1 MSNVTLF
8 SKQELPDFLQNAGVS
23 ELTKQ
28 IAGRARVKRI
38 VPKNGIF
45 RKVVGGEEMG
55 KVKGNLDVVIIN
67 TLPQVGRIFYAQA
80 WSADAE
86 PTSPDCFSNDGRSPD
101 PKANNPQSSRCDSC
115 DQNTK
120 GSGQGQSKACR
131 YSRRIAVLLAEDF
144 DTNLEGEVY
153 QMNLASKSLFG
164 AGDANNAHTFES
176 YAKYLSSNGR
186 SIDQIVTQI
195 SFNEN
200 NDNQSVLFTPTRYI
214 NRHEYEISQRV
225 ADTPETKALISMT
238 PSQADGVVKK
248 PVAIEAPVPTP
259 TPRPAPK
266 AVVEEEEVEEPVKRP
281 SKKVEPAEVPAKKNL
296 ASVVSAW
303 SSED

>member
-55 KVKGNLDVVIIN
+55 KIKGNLDVVIIN
-67 TLPQVGRIFYAQA
+67 TLPQVGRIFYAKA
-80 WSADAE
+80 WAADAE
-86 PTSPDCFSNDGRSPD
+86 PTAPDCFSNDGRTPD

-153 QMNLASKSLFG
+153 QMNLASKSLAQG
-164 AGDANNAHTFES
+164 MRT
-176 YAKYLSSNGR
+176 
-186 SIDQIVTQI
+186 
-195 SFNEN
+195 
-200 NDNQSVLFTPTRYI
+200 
-214 NRHEYEISQRV
+214 
-225 ADTPETKALISMT
+225 
-238 PSQADGVVKK
+238 
-248 PVAIEAPVPTP
+248 TP
-259 TPRPAPK
+259 TPLRAT
-266 AVVEEEEVEEPVKRP
+266 R
-281 SKKVEPAEVPAKKNL
+281 ST
-296 ASVVSAW
+296 
-303 SSED
+303 

>member
-55 KVKGNLDVVIIN
+55 KVKGNLDVVIVN

-86 PTSPDCFSNDGRSPD
+86 PTAPDCFSNDGRSPD

-214 NRHEYEISQRV
+214 NRHEYEVSQRV

-259 TPRPAPK
+259 TPKPVPK
-266 AVVEEEEVEEPVKRP
+266 AVVEAEVEEPVKRP
-281 SKKVEPAEVPAKKNL
+281 SKKVESTEVPAKKNL